1 MVCMIDTIQDYYILG
16 SPSREILWK
25 QVCKSTKLNFF
36 KPSSSIVYYG
46 RNQFEL

>member
-1 MVCMIDTIQDYYILG
+1 MIDTIQGYFLG

-25 QVCKSTKLNFF
+25 QVYKSKKLNFF
-36 KPSSSIVYYG
+36 KPSSSSITYHG

>member
-36 KPSSSIVYYG
+36 KPSSSIVYHG